1 MLCTRTFYPAPLLLL
16 LFALPAH
23 AEKNLARP
31 PGTTRYAPMVA
42 QLQAL
47 LAYDKTQGTG
57 RMALSSL
64 GHSVKGRDLWMVTLH
79 DSPPVAATG
88 SAPATP
94 ASAGDSAPATDA
106 PAVPDST
113 TAPVPAVAAPP
124 ALPKRLFYL
133 CRQHGHE
140 PASTEA
146 ALQFITQL
154 VKATPGSPLALDLQ
168 HVTVSIV
175 PMANPDGAEAFLR
188 HNAHDKDINRD
199 WLRRT
204 QPETRALY
212 HAIVALH
219 PDMMTDQHELYPD
232 DTRPDFTE
240 TAGAGS
246 GAPASLVQTCGTAQA
261 VVQTVMQAA
270 GYPTARHLVT
280 DHHPARLAHR
290 FGCIVAQVP
299 TILFETNRLTRLHR
313 SVLARAQAHLQFM
326 IALLRDT
333 AGERDALLA
342 EAARPRMPAPDLS
355 LLASR
360 HLAAPRSG
368 RARPPASLPAPAA
381 AAPVTPT
388 EGGAVPPPAP
398 PAKDSE

>member
-1 MLCTRTFYPAPLLLL
+1 MLRICSCCFAPLLLL
-16 LFALPAH
+16 LLALPTH

-47 LAYDKTQGTG
+47 LAYDKTRGTG
-57 RMALSSL
+57 RMALSTL

-79 DSPPVAATG
+79 ETS
-88 SAPATP
+88 
-94 ASAGDSAPATDA
+94 
-106 PAVPDST
+106 
-113 TAPVPAVAAPP
+113 PVPAPVALPDADAAATDGASAIPAPP
-124 ALPKRLFYL
+124 STTPALPPKRLFYL

-154 VKATPGSPLALDLQ
+154 VKAAPGSPLVLDLQ
-168 HVTVSIV
+168 RVTVFVV

-212 HAIVALH
+212 RAVLRLH

-232 DTRPDFTE
+232 DPRLDFTE

-246 GAPASLVQTCGTAQA
+246 GASPALVQACDSAQS
-261 VVQTVMQAA
+261 VVQAAMQAA
-270 GYPTARHLVT
+270 GCPTACHLVT
-280 DHHPARLAHR
+280 DRHPARLAHR

-299 TILFETNRLTRLHR
+299 TLLFETNRLTRLHR
-313 SVLARAQAHLQFM
+313 SVPARAQAHLQFM
-326 IALLRDT
+326 TALLRDT
-333 AGERDALLA
+333 AGERDTLLA
-342 EAARPRMPAPDLS
+342 EAAARVNGQGRDLS

-360 HLAAPRSG
+360 HRAVPRSAPV
-368 RARPPASLPAPAA
+368 RPAPSQT
-381 AAPVTPT
+381 APVVPT
-388 EGGAVPPPAP
+388 PPPSPLEDGTVSTAP
-398 PAKDSE
+398 AAKDSE

>member
-1 MLCTRTFYPAPLLLL
+1 MLCTRTFCPAPLLLL
-16 LFALPAH
+16 LLALPAH

-47 LAYDKTQGTG
+47 LAYDKMQGTG

-64 GHSVKGRDLWMVTLH
+64 GHSVKGRALWMVTLH
-79 DSPPVAATG
+79 DSPP
-88 SAPATP
+88 
-94 ASAGDSAPATDA
+94 
-106 PAVPDST
+106 
-113 TAPVPAVAAPP
+113 APVPNNNADAVPP
-124 ALPKRLFYL
+124 APNNVPADISQAPTAQPKRLFYL

-154 VKATPGSPLALDLQ
+154 VKAAPGSPLALDLQ
-168 HVTVSIV
+168 RVTVSIV

-204 QPETRALY
+204 QPETQALY
-212 HAIVALH
+212 RTIVALH

-246 GAPASLVQTCGTAQA
+246 GASASLVQTCDTAQA

-299 TILFETNRLTRLHR
+299 TILFETNRLPRLHR

-342 EAARPRMPAPDLS
+342 GAARTGTPARALS

-368 RARPPASLPAPAA
+368 QARPPVSLPAPAA
-381 AAPVTPT
+381 A
-388 EGGAVPPPAP
+388 VPSVSTRGSTAP

>member
-1 MLCTRTFYPAPLLLL
+1 MPMLRTRFFYPALLLL
-16 LFALPAH
+16 LAMALPTH

-31 PGTTRYAPMVA
+31 PGTTRYAPMLA

-47 LAYDKTQGTG
+47 LAYDKAQGTG

-64 GHSVKGRDLWMVTLH
+64 GRSVRGRDLWMVTLH
-79 DSPPVAATG
+79 EA
-88 SAPATP
+88 
-94 ASAGDSAPATDA
+94 
-106 PAVPDST
+106 
-113 TAPVPAVAAPP
+113 APVPAPDADMPATDNASAAPAASSQTP
-124 ALPKRLFYL
+124 ASPPKRLFYL

-154 VKATPGSPLALDLQ
+154 VRAAPGSPLALDLQ
-168 HVTVSIV
+168 RVTVYVV

-212 HAIVALH
+212 HAVATLRL
-219 PDMMTDQHELYPD
+219 DMMTDQHELYPD

-240 TAGAGS
+240 TAGLGS
-246 GAPASLVQTCGTAQA
+246 GASSSLVQTCDSAQA
-261 VVQTVMQAA
+261 VVQAAMQGAGCPTVS
-270 GYPTARHLVT
+270 HLVT

-313 SVLARAQAHLQFM
+313 SVPARAQAHLQFM
-326 IALLRDT
+326 VALLRDT
-333 AGERDALLA
+333 AGERDTLLA
-342 EAARPRMPAPDLS
+342 EAAARSPLQGRRLS

-360 HLAAPRSG
+360 HMSAPRS
-368 RARPPASLPAPAA
+368 APVRPSSSAPAA
-381 AAPVTPT
+381 TMPSPRSLGDEAAP
-388 EGGAVPPPAP
+388 PPPA
-398 PAKDSE
+398 AKDSE